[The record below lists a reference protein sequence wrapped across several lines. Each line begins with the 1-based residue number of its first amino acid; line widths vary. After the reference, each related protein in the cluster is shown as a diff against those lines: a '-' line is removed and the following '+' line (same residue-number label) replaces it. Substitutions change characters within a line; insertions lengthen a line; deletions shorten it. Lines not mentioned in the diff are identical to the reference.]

1 MKLSSSFLS
10 SVAVIVSTLS
20 YNTLNVVGD
29 NATPGDATS
38 YCDGVWTELGWSGV
52 KAGDACTKTGA
63 TCMVS
68 ASPTEVTDQMVE
80 CNGTTMTFVPFTGTV
95 GAAFVSEPTTPKCDG
110 TAANCV
116 LGPAEIDPTITSSS
130 KGETAEADDMADVVS
145 GGDMTAMSSTADDS
159 SSSSGSSVT
168 NTYLTTVAAT
178 AATVAIVGVVALL

>member
-95 GAAFVSEPTTPKCDG
+95 GEAFVTPPSTTAGG
-110 TAANCV
+110 TAADSA
-116 LGPAEIDPTITSSS
+116 LGPAEIDASITSSS
-130 KGETAEADDMADVVS
+130 LAKGETDAEADDMSNVVS
-145 GGDMTAMSSTADDS
+145 GGDMTAMSTAEG
-159 SSSSGSSVT
+159 SSGTT
-168 NTYLTTVAAT
+168 NTYVSTVAA

>member
-1 MKLSSSFLS
+1 MGKLSSSFLS
-10 SVAVIVSTLS
+10 SSVAVVMISTLS
-20 YNTLNVVGD
+20 HNAVDVVVGD

-95 GAAFVSEPTTPKCDG
+95 GEAFVTPPSTTTG
-110 TAANCV
+110 
-116 LGPAEIDPTITSSS
+116 
-130 KGETAEADDMADVVS
+130 
-145 GGDMTAMSSTADDS
+145 
-159 SSSSGSSVT
+159 
-168 NTYLTTVAAT
+168 AT
-178 AATVAIVGVVALL
+178 AADS

>member
-1 MKLSSSFLS
+1 MGKLQYNIQIANNSLSSIMKLSSSFLS

-52 KAGDACTKTGA
+52 KAGDACTKAGA

-95 GAAFVSEPTTPKCDG
+95 GEAFVPPPKNYTGCDG
-110 TAANCV
+110 LDNTAADCA
-116 LGPAEIDPTITSSS
+116 LGPAVIDASITSSS
-130 KGETAEADDMADVVS
+130 LAK
-145 GGDMTAMSSTADDS
+145 
-159 SSSSGSSVT
+159 
-168 NTYLTTVAAT
+168 
-178 AATVAIVGVVALL
+178 

>member
-1 MKLSSSFLS
+1 MGKLQYNIQIANNSLSSIMKLSSSFLS

-52 KAGDACTKTGA
+52 KAGDACTQTGA

-95 GAAFVSEPTTPKCDG
+95 GEAFVTPPS
-110 TAANCV
+110 TAAGTTAADSA
-116 LGPAEIDPTITSSS
+116 LGPAELDPTITSSS
-130 KGETAEADDMADVVS
+130 LAKGETDAEADDMAD
-145 GGDMTAMSSTADDS
+145 
-159 SSSSGSSVT
+159 
-168 NTYLTTVAAT
+168 
-178 AATVAIVGVVALL
+178 